1 MMDLSSTKPAN
12 RDYSYTQN
20 RELSWLRFNERVLEE
35 ALDDSVPLH
44 ERLKFI
50 SIFTTN
56 LDEFYMIRVGS
67 LTDLILIKDHSIDNK
82 SGLTPA
88 EQLDKIYEETQRL
101 SARRDAILT
110 ALEPVM
116 KEQSF
121 TRITPENMSGAD
133 RKATAAYFRS
143 YVLPVLSPQIIGLH
157 HPFPH
162 IENLRMHLAV
172 RLKKGDTVIYGI
184 VPVPKM
190 LPRLFFTDEQETRY
204 ILMEDLI
211 LLHMDQIF
219 DAFEVLDK
227 SVIVVTRNADIN
239 TEEGLLD
246 EDVDYRMFMKKILK
260 KRDRLAPVR
269 LEYSSGISKQTLQ
282 FLQDQL
288 GLNDKNSFHLTTPID
303 LSFVF
308 LLEDKLPL
316 PLTRTL
322 LYLPHKPRTIV
333 PIGRRESVTELVNR
347 QDLLLYYPF
356 EDIDLFLQLVRE
368 SARDP
373 HVISIHITI
382 YRLARNSKLVE
393 YLVKAAEAGKEVVV
407 LMELRARFDEENN
420 INWSE
425 TLIEAGCK
433 VFYGFDDYKTHS
445 KVCLITSIADNQLH
459 YITQVGTGNYNE
471 STSRL
476 YTDLSLITADQAIG
490 KDANHFFKD
499 MLVGVPD
506 GQYSD
511 LIASPF
517 TLKERVIEHIDE
529 QIDRAK
535 QGKDASM
542 TFKLNSMTD
551 RELIDK
557 LAEASQAGVQVDM
570 IIRGICCLLPGV
582 PGKTDNI
589 RIRAIVGRFLEH
601 ARIYAFGRGETAK
614 VYISSADFMTRN
626 TEKRVEIAAPIK
638 DPDCKKKIFE
648 ILDDQLKDNVKARV
662 MQPNGTYQH
671 VETDEPPFSSQAGE
685 MLKAKRAEAE
695 LEEEKTRAGVRYAA
709 ERKTQAPPA
718 DTQTAGLWERIK
730 RLFSGK

>member
-162 IENLRMHLAV
+162 IENFRMHLAV
-172 RLKKGDTVIYGI
+172 RLKKGDSTIYGI

-190 LPRLFFTDEQETRY
+190 LPRLFFTDEEETRFL
-204 ILMEDLI
+204 LMEDLI
-211 LLHMDQIF
+211 LFHMDQIF
-219 DAFEVLDK
+219 DQYQVLDK
-227 SVIVVTRNADIN
+227 STIVVTRNADIN

-246 EDVDYRMFMKKILK
+246 EDIDYRIFMKKILK

-269 LEYSSGISKQTLQ
+269 LEYSPGISKHTLAFFQ
-282 FLQDQL
+282 EQL
-288 GLNDKNSFHLTTPID
+288 GLTSANSFQLTTPID
-303 LSFVF
+303 LSYVF
-308 LLEDKLPL
+308 DLEDKLP
-316 PLTRTL
+316 PHLTRTL
-322 LYLPHKPRTIV
+322 LYLPHKPRTTV
-333 PIGRRESVTELVNR
+333 LMRRGESVTERINR
-347 QDLLLYYPF
+347 GDLLLYYPF
-356 EDIDLFLQLVRE
+356 EDIDLFLQLVQE
-368 SARDP
+368 SAQDP

-393 YLVKAAEAGKEVVV
+393 SLVKAAEAGKEVVV

-433 VFYGFDDYKTHS
+433 VFYGFDDLKTHS
-445 KVCLITSIADNQLH
+445 KVCLITSIMDNQLH

-476 YTDLSLITADQAIG
+476 YTDLSFITADQSIG
-490 KDANHFFKD
+490 QDANHFFKD
-499 MLVGVPD
+499 MLVGVSD
-506 GQYSD
+506 GQYGE
-511 LIASPF
+511 LINSPF
-517 TLKERVIEHIDE
+517 LLKERVLALMDAQIE
-529 QIDRAK
+529 RAR
-535 QGKDASM
+535 QGLEASM
-542 TFKLNSMTD
+542 LFKLNSMTD
-551 RELIDK
+551 RDIIDK
-557 LAEASQAGVQVDM
+557 LAEASQAGVEVDM
-570 IIRGICCLLPGV
+570 IVRGICCLLPGV

-589 RIRAIVGRFLEH
+589 RIRSIVGRFLEH
-601 ARIYAFGRGETAK
+601 ARVYAFGRGESAI

-626 TEKRVEIAAPIK
+626 TENRVEIAAPIK
-638 DPDCKKKIFE
+638 DPGCKAKIFQ
-648 ILDDQLKDNVKARV
+648 ILDDQLRDNVKARC
-662 MQPNGTYQH
+662 MQPDGTYLP
-671 VETDEPPFSSQAGE
+671 VDSEAAPFSSQAAE
-685 MLKAKRAEAE
+685 IQKAKRAEEQLERTKAE
-695 LEEEKTRAGVRYAA
+695 VADHPVKSHPTGFWEKV
-709 ERKTQAPPA
+709 
-718 DTQTAGLWERIK
+718 K
-730 RLFSGK
+730 RVFLGS